1 MRVIDFQSF
10 DRDPNRRFGIRD
22 FDRAEFFAG
31 VALMRMIFQRGR
43 VRLDATLA
51 MPRI

>member
-1 MRVIDFQSF
+1 VRVIDFQSF

-22 FDRAEFFAG
+22 FDRAEFFGRGRLDADE
-31 VALMRMIFQRGR
+31 FQRGR

-51 MPRI
+51 MP